1 MKVFKTSF
9 FNLKIIIY
17 DTIKMLILLNFTVD
31 LRTISMKIFVINKS
45 FFLKIESFKNKFLQ
59 NLKNLNLD
67 VEMYLKFA

>member
-17 DTIKMLILLNFTVD
+17 DTIKMLILLNFRVD

-45 FFLKIESFKNKFLQ
+45 FFLKIEFFKNKFLQ